1 MLKGIFC
8 GGAVIESASA
18 NTGLAV
24 LRVFAGL
31 SMALAHGL
39 GKVPPSE
46 GLIQATAGM
55 GFPLPG
61 LFAWAAALAEFGGGL
76 LLALGLATRPAA
88 VFVGS
93 TMAVA
98 AFIRHAADPFG
109 MQEKALLYLVIAV
122 TFVLIGA
129 GKYSVDAWLNKRSAA
144 AF

>member
-1 MLKGIFC
+1 MLKNIFC
-8 GGAVIESASA
+8 GGALIESSSA
-18 NTGLAV
+18 NIGITV

-46 GLIQATAGM
+46 GLVQATAGM

-61 LFAWAAALAEFGGGL
+61 LFAWAAALSEFGGGL

-88 VFVGS
+88 VFVGF

-98 AFIRHAADPFG
+98 AFIRHADDPFG
-109 MQEKALLYLVIAV
+109 SQEKALLYLAICVALA
-122 TFVLIGA
+122 LIGA
-129 GKYSVDAWLNKRSAA
+129 GKYSVDNWLNKRSAA
-144 AF
+144 AY